1 MSSISM
7 SAEGPIR
14 PNEVISS
21 PWKVQ
26 LVSRSV
32 SEKLLGKFHDVSVDR
47 PEFDYEQSGLWSP
60 PVHRAVF
67 MSSLDRIC
75 TDEDFFAELQRLAQA
90 RRRYRR
96 FKKGI
101 DSDWRKSESRSP
113 KRGFRVKEMR
123 QRAAFKTVRRVGRIK
138 ELELEE
144 EEEMVLVLEE
154 E

>member
-1 MSSISM
+1 MST
-7 SAEGPIR
+7 EGPIR
-14 PNEVISS
+14 PNEVSS

-75 TDEDFFAELQRLAQA
+75 TDEDFFAELQRLAHV

-96 FKKGI
+96 FKVFWCC
-101 DSDWRKSESRSP
+101 S
-113 KRGFRVKEMR
+113 
-123 QRAAFKTVRRVGRIK
+123 
-138 ELELEE
+138 
-144 EEEMVLVLEE
+144 
-154 E
+154 